1 MPTRSKRVRADRL
14 LADSGLAESREQA
27 QVMIMEGLVFTASE
41 RVLKAS
47 SLYPSGTAFDVK
59 GRLRFVGRG
68 GLKLAHALDTFE
80 IDVDEFAA
88 LDVGASTGGFTDC
101 MLQRGAA
108 RVYALDVGHGQL
120 DYRLRTN
127 PRVSVM
133 EKVNARNPFEIPEPV
148 DIATIDVSFI
158 SLTLVLPEVMRHLKE
173 DGHVLALVKPQFE
186 APREDVGRGG
196 VIKDPKVHA
205 HVLSRIINWAVDQ
218 KIRLR
223 DICPSPILGDAGNR
237 EFFVDLQKP

>member
-1 MPTRSKRVRADRL
+1 
-14 LADSGLAESREQA
+14 
-27 QVMIMEGLVFTASE
+27 
-41 RVLKAS
+41 
-47 SLYPSGTAFDVK
+47 
-59 GRLRFVGRG
+59 
-68 GLKLAHALDTFE
+68 
-80 IDVDEFAA
+80 
-88 LDVGASTGGFTDC
+88 
-101 MLQRGAA
+101 
-108 RVYALDVGHGQL
+108 
-120 DYRLRTN
+120 
-127 PRVSVM
+127 M

-186 APREDVGRGG
+186 APKEDVGRGG